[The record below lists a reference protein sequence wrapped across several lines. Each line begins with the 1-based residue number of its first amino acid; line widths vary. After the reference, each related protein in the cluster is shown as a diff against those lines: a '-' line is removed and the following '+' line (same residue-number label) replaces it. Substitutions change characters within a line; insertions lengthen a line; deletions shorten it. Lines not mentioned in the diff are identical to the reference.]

1 MCEFDHI
8 ALCVKDY
15 DWYIKFFETV
25 FEMKIKRETGQKPE
39 RKLWFDKGIQLIE
52 CEERKVSG
60 TFYDHIAF
68 KAENKEKIYER
79 LRAMGGKEY
88 LQKENWFTVRD
99 SLVVE
104 IL

>member
-15 DWYIKFFETV
+15 DWYINFFETV

-52 CEERKVSG
+52 CEEIETPG
-60 TFYDHIAF
+60 TLYDHVAF
-68 KAENKEKIYER
+68 KAENKEEIYVR
-79 LRAMGGKEY
+79 LKALDCKKY
-88 LQKENWFTVRD
+88 LQKENWFIVKET
-99 SLVVE
+99 LIVE